1 MTKFPESI
9 INLVQICHY
18 KGIEN
23 IVLSPG
29 SRCAP
34 LTLSFVRHPE
44 IKTYTITDERSA
56 GYFALGLAQQTGKPV
71 GLVCTSGTATLNYAP
86 AITEAFYQ
94 NIPLIVFTADRPPE
108 WIDQYDN
115 QSIHQTN
122 IYAPHCQGSFLLPI
136 DNNSH
141 DSRWHSNRIISE
153 AINKA
158 VFPTPGPV
166 HINVP
171 LREPLYPDNES
182 FDFSQPVKVIFQSPI
197 NPTLPESEWEYLID
211 IWNKSKRKVI
221 LSGLNNPDM
230 DLNETLARLIK
241 DKNDRVIISDIT
253 GNLDVV
259 EKIYFSDAVA
269 GSEDESIQT
278 ELAPDLLITFGGQ
291 IVSKYIKMLLRK
303 YPPTEHWHIQSG
315 GIVGDTY
322 QALTRIIPVKADYF
336 FSEVNQRENFRLQKN
351 TYTALWH
358 KKNNQVKAAIETFL
372 TQEKSFN
379 EFSVMYYLIK
389 HLPESSKLQ
398 LGNSMPI
405 RYANFISLYRK
416 NGIKVNSNRGTSGI
430 DGTLSTT
437 VGASQTTS
445 EITTL
450 ITGDLAFFYDRNGL
464 WNRYIN
470 PNLRIIILNNHGGG
484 IFRILEGSSRQPEL
498 NEYFETI
505 NSHNAELTA
514 KEAGIEYQRI
524 NNYEQ
529 LEKSLK
535 SFFIKDQKAKL
546 MEIETDSKTNTLFFS
561 EFKKMVKNLK

>member
-1 MTKFPESI
+1 MLLIAKEVFYYQLI
-9 INLVQICHY
+9 ITLTIAD
-18 KGIEN
+18 GIN
-23 IVLSPG
+23 
-29 SRCAP
+29 A
-34 LTLSFVRHPE
+34 
-44 IKTYTITDERSA
+44 
-56 GYFALGLAQQTGKPV
+56 
-71 GLVCTSGTATLNYAP
+71 
-86 AITEAFYQ
+86 
-94 NIPLIVFTADRPPE
+94 
-108 WIDQYDN
+108 
-115 QSIHQTN
+115 
-122 IYAPHCQGSFLLPI
+122 
-136 DNNSH
+136 
-141 DSRWHSNRIISE
+141 IISE

-241 DKNDRVIISDIT
+241 DKNDWVIISDIT

-336 FSEVNQRENFRLQKN
+336 FSKVNQRENFRLQKN

-535 SFFIKDQKAKL
+535 SFFIN
-546 MEIETDSKTNTLFFS
+546 I
-561 EFKKMVKNLK
+561 